1 MKPINVEPNTNI
13 GFDFESNNKSTFKI
27 RSLKFKF
34 KFKDGHHVR
43 VLKYKKFFA
52 IACTP
57 IWLDQVVII
66 KKVKNIV
73 RLIYVY
79 TMSLSSYEKELQKSN
94 QINFKDDTLIKKKC
108 GKLCVKWQGYDNSF

>member
-1 MKPINVEPNTNI
+1 MKPIDVEPNTNI
-13 GFDFESNNKSTFKI
+13 GFDFESNNKI

-34 KFKDGHHVR
+34 KDCDHMR
-43 VLKYKKFFA
+43 VLKYKNSFA
-52 IACTP
+52 IGCTP
-57 IWLDQVVII
+57 IWLDQVIII

-79 TMSLSSYEKELQKSN
+79 TMSLSPYEKELQKSN